1 MLRLIIVAGVALFVA
16 TSAQAIIRAAFKSW
30 TRSEAFR
37 AAAAPPPVVINGGN
51 NGHEKVLRFVS
62 HTDGDRG

>member
-37 AAAAPPPVVINGGN
+37 AAKAPVVINGGN
-51 NGHEKVLRFVS
+51 NDYEKVLRFVS